1 MLDAYR
7 AAAREAGQSRPL
19 AGPSAP
25 EAALSGGWVLGA
37 TFCPSHPNIRL
48 PFQNPPI
55 CACHSLNVSCQQLP
69 NTKEAGWA
77 AGAGAWGRQGP
88 PPPPTAYRKCA
99 PCRTGETGLCS
110 RPLLHRA
117 CAVSPFLSLYF

>member
-25 EAALSGGWVLGA
+25 EAALPGGWVLGA

-69 NTKEAGWA
+69 NTKEGL
-77 AGAGAWGRQGP
+77 
-88 PPPPTAYRKCA
+88 
-99 PCRTGETGLCS
+99 TGLAGLQEPGPGGA
-110 RPLLHRA
+110 RDPPDGL
-117 CAVSPFLSLYF
+117 